1 MLKKLISIILFFC
14 LLLPFSG
21 CSNKPSSSIVVPKTP
36 IEHNEIAWIAPE
48 LMPYPI
54 VKEWNEIQDENKHL
68 YIRGARPYS
77 TMSQFTEFNQ
87 LSSQIPQSEIDILTR
102 FAEEYHHSFLK
113 NQFASTNYGYNI
125 SYFDSALISI
135 PFTFLSNY
143 GGASPE
149 DLVSIMNFDIQKQKA
164 LRNQALFTPYHQFL
178 RRISTICFLDLQ
190 KQFTEFDPSTPK
202 EYIEYVSSQY
212 DLRLLKQGTDP
223 QNPQNFEHIAIVP
236 NGILVFFLSEN
247 ISKEQT
253 GIWEVFIPTD
263 DIASFCTFT
272 IDKDAYSEIVY
283 PSHWTMYS
291 GDGSFIIY
299 HPITPVL
306 DPEQAPSNIQSSV
319 SEDHTSGM
327 VNLFIPVSFS
337 SSQKNNFSSAE
348 IQIQWSKSTPFEIPE
363 ELSELPTKEEIVDGV
378 PFISYEY
385 SDVAAGNIYDIKTY
399 IGSCIKIHYQ
409 IQFILHSTQISNY
422 DPGTVELFSKEEVYK
437 ALNEVFASFSFR

>member
-1 MLKKLISIILFFC
+1 
-14 LLLPFSG
+14 
-21 CSNKPSSSIVVPKTP
+21 
-36 IEHNEIAWIAPE
+36 
-48 LMPYPI
+48 
-54 VKEWNEIQDENKHL
+54 
-68 YIRGARPYS
+68 
-77 TMSQFTEFNQ
+77 
-87 LSSQIPQSEIDILTR
+87 
-102 FAEEYHHSFLK
+102 
-113 NQFASTNYGYNI
+113 
-125 SYFDSALISI
+125 
-135 PFTFLSNY
+135 
-143 GGASPE
+143 
-149 DLVSIMNFDIQKQKA
+149 MNFDIQKQKA
-164 LRNQALFTPYHQFL
+164 VRNSVLFSPYPQFL

-223 QNPQNFEHIAIVP
+223 QNHQNFEHIAIVP

-272 IDKDAYSEIVY
+272 INDEAYSEIVY

-306 DPEQAPSNIQSSV
+306 NPEQAPSNIKSSV
-319 SEDHTSGM
+319 SEDDTSGI

-348 IQIQWSKSTPFEIPE
+348 IQIQWSKNTPFEIPE

-385 SDVAAGNIYDIKTY
+385 SDVAAGNIYDTKTY
-399 IGSCIKIHYQ
+399 VGTCIKIHYQ

-422 DPGTVELFSKEEVYK
+422 DPGTVEPFSKEEVYK
-437 ALNEVFASFSFR
+437 AINEVFASFSFR